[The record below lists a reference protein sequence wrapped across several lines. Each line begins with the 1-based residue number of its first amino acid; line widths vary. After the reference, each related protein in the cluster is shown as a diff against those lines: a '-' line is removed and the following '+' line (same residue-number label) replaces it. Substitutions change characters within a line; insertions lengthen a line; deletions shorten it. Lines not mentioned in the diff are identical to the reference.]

1 MAVDAAE
8 LEWDS
13 LNAFVHVTDSEKP
26 EELDCSGLL
35 WRQAITRGVV
45 VTKGVVLKQRGCW
58 QVGAI
63 DWERIDLTW
72 EAAIK
77 HGFALV
83 PDPV

>member
-1 MAVDAAE
+1 
-8 LEWDS
+8 
-13 LNAFVHVTDSEKP
+13 
-26 EELDCSGLL
+26 
-35 WRQAITRGVV
+35 V